1 MKMTVESRASYHAS
15 YRSMAFKRC
24 ADVIWNSLNKYRW
37 KVMLK
42 KERVNQLVYGHGWRF
57 FDCWGLQKKGQHFQ
71 TGEKKLQKKKKK
83 KREPRSNRVIT
94 VSPFNISDRIITA
107 LQCTSWRHDIRL
119 HHKIST
125 KCAFVQ
131 TLLVHEYSISNSEKL
146 SHQGI

>member
-1 MKMTVESRASYHAS
+1 MADDFLTAEVCRKRATLS
-15 YRSMAFKRC
+15 
-24 ADVIWNSLNKYRW
+24 N
-37 KVMLK
+37 
-42 KERVNQLVYGHGWRF
+42 GG
-57 FDCWGLQKKGQHFQ
+57 
-71 TGEKKLQKKKKK
+71 KKLQKKKK